1 MNVLLD
7 THIFLWLNQ
16 NTENIPTRV
25 LAFCENT
32 DNILYFSPVSAWEIQ
47 IKHQL
52 GKLEL
57 TVPLSE
63 MIETQQQNGLMLLP
77 ISLAHIY
84 ALDRL
89 ENYHQD
95 PFDRLLIAQ
104 SIVESMPLVTVDKKV
119 IAYPVTTIS
128 C

>member
-57 TVPLSE
+57 TVPPSE

>member
-1 MNVLLD
+1 MNLLLD

-16 NTENIPTRV
+16 NIENIPAHI
-25 LAFCENT
+25 LALCEDTANT
-32 DNILYFSPVSAWEIQ
+32 LYFSPASAWEIQ

-57 TVPLSE
+57 AVSLSE

-77 ISLAHIY
+77 ILLTHIY
-84 ALDRL
+84 ALAQL

-104 SIVESMPLVTVDKKV
+104 STVESMPLVTVDKKI
-119 IAYPVTTIS
+119 IAYPIKTIS

>member
-1 MNVLLD
+1 MNVLLG

-89 ENYHQD
+89 ENYNQD